1 MAVARSG
8 IAAGA
13 PGLTTAT
20 ALHTADR
27 MFVRLSYIFVALCA
41 FWLAFASGSAAYAH
55 GIDVANWEAAWCDL
69 LRQYETLS
77 DELAAARPE
86 QAGLPGVSRG
96 RGAA

>member
-1 MAVARSG
+1 MTS
-8 IAAGA
+8 
-13 PGLTTAT
+13 
-20 ALHTADR
+20 TADR
-27 MFVRLSYIFVALCA
+27 IATLEARLQDG
-41 FWLAFASGSAAYAH
+41 FAKIGQAYAH
-55 GIDVANWEAAWCDL
+55 GIDVANWEAAWVDL

>member
-1 MAVARSG
+1 MTS
-8 IAAGA
+8 
-13 PGLTTAT
+13 
-20 ALHTADR
+20 TADR
-27 MFVRLSYIFVALCA
+27 IATLEARLQDGWAKIEQAMQ
-41 FWLAFASGSAAYAH
+41 H
-55 GIDVANWEAAWCDL
+55 RIDVANWEAAWVDL

>member
-1 MAVARSG
+1 MSDREQRIATLEARLQDG
-8 IAAGA
+8 WAKIGQA
-13 PGLTTAT
+13 
-20 ALHTADR
+20 
-27 MFVRLSYIFVALCA
+27 MQ
-41 FWLAFASGSAAYAH
+41 H
-55 GIDVANWEAAWCDL
+55 GIDVANWEAAWVDL